1 MFRSAC
7 GTSRPASA
15 PTCRTCAT
23 AGRNSIVCGAR
34 EPEPRPGCRPAGRF
48 PTIRRTNSISRRTE
62 MEQDA
67 KKTVLRMIPY
77 GIYVLTA
84 DDGKGNV
91 AAATVNW
98 VTQTAFAPPLVVVGV
113 KTDSGAYQIIKD
125 KKTFALN
132 MLGKDQKGAAF
143 TFFKPTKLEDG
154 KLSGQAV
161 HKGTTGVPILDAAP
175 AAVEC
180 RVTGIVEQG
189 DHHIV
194 VGEVVEAHLPK
205 PISGRPDAAI
215 LEMKDLGDNVFYG
228 G

>member
-1 MFRSAC
+1 MD
-7 GTSRPASA
+7 
-15 PTCRTCAT
+15 
-23 AGRNSIVCGAR
+23 
-34 EPEPRPGCRPAGRF
+34 
-48 PTIRRTNSISRRTE
+48 
-62 MEQDA
+62 QDA
-67 KKTVLRMIPY
+67 KKTALRMIPY

-84 DDGKGNV
+84 DDGRGNV

-113 KTDSGAYQIIKD
+113 KTDSGAYPIVKNT
-125 KKTFALN
+125 KKFTLN
-132 MLGKDQKGAAF
+132 MLGKGAKQVAYD
-143 TFFKPTKLEDG
+143 FFKPTKVEGG
-154 KLSGQAV
+154 KLSGQSI
-161 HKGTTGVPILDAAP
+161 HHGVNGLPILDAAL

-180 RVTGIVEQG
+180 NVTSVVEQG

-205 PISGRPDAAI
+205 PVTGRPDAAI